1 MTRWTIWLTI
11 PDILPQPMFLTIP
24 FAAWGLC
31 HHRYPLRV
39 KSYARPPNLGSFCPL
54 SVSCC
59 KKMGKK
65 DENLAHFCEQ
75 NFTHAC
81 LHTLHW
87 PHNLCDAAIRH
98 GILFPRL
105 SSTNN
110 VFFQWFPE
118 GLHAICTL
126 SYENIVCTTIFEKFS
141 KFALPRVLCA
151 HASCAL
157 SSDSYQVNYMSWG
170 GSISNFKRIGQEMCS
185 Q

>member
-1 MTRWTIWLTI
+1 MIKIAKGYREMLPMATHHDRKWIPYMTRWTIWWTI
-11 PDILPQPMFLTIP
+11 PDMLPQPMFPTIP
-24 FAAWGLC
+24 FAARGLC

-39 KSYARPPNLGSFCPL
+39 KSYARQPYLGSFCPL
-54 SVSCC
+54 SVSSR

-110 VFFQWFPE
+110 VFFNDFPKVFTPFVRFHMKISFAQRFLRNSRNLHFLVCFVPT
-118 GLHAICTL
+118 LHA
-126 SYENIVCTTIFEKFS
+126 
-141 KFALPRVLCA
+141 P
-151 HASCAL
+151 
-157 SSDSYQVNYMSWG
+157 
-170 GSISNFKRIGQEMCS
+170 
-185 Q
+185 